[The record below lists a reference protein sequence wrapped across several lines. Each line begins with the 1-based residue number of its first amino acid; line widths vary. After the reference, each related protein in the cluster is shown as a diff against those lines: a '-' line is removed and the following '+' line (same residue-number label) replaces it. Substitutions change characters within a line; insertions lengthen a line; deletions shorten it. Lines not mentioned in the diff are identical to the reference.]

1 VSFSILDTATIKG
14 CFLVVR
20 ASGGTAPTSAVGNT
34 AGAILSA
41 GLFTG
46 GDKVVAASDTLN
58 VTYTGRLTTT

>member
-1 VSFSILDTATIKG
+1 
-14 CFLVVR
+14 
-20 ASGGTAPTSAVGNT
+20 VGNT